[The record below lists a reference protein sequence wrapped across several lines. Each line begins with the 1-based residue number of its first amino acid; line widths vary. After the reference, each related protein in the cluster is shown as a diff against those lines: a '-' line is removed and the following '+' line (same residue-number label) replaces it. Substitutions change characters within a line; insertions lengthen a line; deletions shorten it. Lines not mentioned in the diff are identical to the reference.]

1 LKLIVRRRE
10 AEAALARVR
19 RSEHAWEQRT
29 RVLRAFCAR
38 HRAALIVGGGFATG
52 LVTSLLPV
60 RPLLRLGSAF
70 VSTATLMFKG
80 PLSRIFAEQ
89 YRSTFGDRDQPAG
102 APE

>member
-1 LKLIVRRRE
+1 LKLIERRRE

-19 RSEHAWEQRT
+19 RSERAWAQRT

-38 HRAALIVGGGFATG
+38 HRAALIVGGGFASG
-52 LVTSLLPV
+52 LLTSLLPV

-70 VSTATLMFKG
+70 FSTAALMFKG
-80 PLSRIFAEQ
+80 PLSMLFAEHYQ
-89 YRSTFGDRDQPAG
+89 RALGDRDEAAS